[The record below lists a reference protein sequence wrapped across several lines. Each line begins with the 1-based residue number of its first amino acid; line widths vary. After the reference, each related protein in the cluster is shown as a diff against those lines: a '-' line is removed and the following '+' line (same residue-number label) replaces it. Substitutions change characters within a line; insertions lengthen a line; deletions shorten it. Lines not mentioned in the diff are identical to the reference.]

1 MTKARNTGRK
11 GRPWEKTALSWK
23 LILGGHKPK
32 SNPGEKKKKKKHEQI
47 VCFRSQSMF

>member
-32 SNPGEKKKKKKHEQI
+32 SNAGKKKKK
-47 VCFRSQSMF
+47 